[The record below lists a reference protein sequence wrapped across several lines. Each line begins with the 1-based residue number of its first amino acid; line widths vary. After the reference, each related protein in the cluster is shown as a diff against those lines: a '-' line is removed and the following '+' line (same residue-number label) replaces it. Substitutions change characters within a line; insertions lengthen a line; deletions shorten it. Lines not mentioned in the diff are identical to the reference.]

1 MEKLKEI
8 IKKSLVKTYWVETS
22 KKFENSSEYPQE
34 FEQRFGN
41 TSVNTIVLDEYL
53 INSDK
58 IDVLH
63 NFLRGNGFDTTQQYK
78 INDYSLGFYYN
89 ENRMIML
96 RCAFGN
102 PDKKI
107 EDDTE
112 DENNIGVFD
121 THATSIAISFC
132 PLRKNKESVQS
143 FLYGLI
149 DLDILFIPNLEKNLY
164 MIAQDAKGLFKQKTS
179 FNNIEIKDEKY
190 ELYYGDGFPHDK
202 ILDFFDSESDNL
214 MLFYGIPGSGKTNY
228 IKNLILKADQDI
240 IYVPPSMV
248 NIIAEPSFVTF
259 MLQNQGSVLII
270 EDAEQILCNE
280 RSSATTNILNLTDGF
295 LKDALK
301 LKIIA
306 TMNADISGIDTAL
319 TRKGRLHLSHHFD
332 KLSIEN
338 ANRLAQYCDIEHTF
352 DEETALCD
360 IFNCAKFSSP
370 LKREK
375 RSIGFV

>member
-63 NFLRGNGFDTTQQYK
+63 KFLRGNGFDTTQQYK
-78 INDYSLGFYYN
+78 INDYCMGFYYN

-112 DENNIGVFD
+112 DETVIGFE
-121 THATSIAISFC
+121 THNASIAVSFC
-132 PLRKNKESVQS
+132 PLRKNKESIQS
-143 FLYGLI
+143 FLYGLV
-149 DLDILFIPNLEKNLY
+149 DLDILFIPNSEKNLY
-164 MIAQDAKGLFKQKTS
+164 MIAQDAKGLYKQKTS
-179 FNNIEIKDEKY
+179 FNNIEIKDDKY

-228 IKNLILKADQDI
+228 IKNLILKAEQDV

-280 RSSATTNILNLTDGF
+280 RNSATTNILNLTDGF

-370 LKREK
+370 LKQEK